1 MTSEVVDDVATS
13 CGTGLGKLTRVVSGG
28 HLPPSEVIMSRQEMQ
43 ASRLIGLAVL
53 ILLRHHPFAGKEEEF
68 PQIMEL
74 FAFVKLRMDTP
85 A

>member
-1 MTSEVVDDVATS
+1 
-13 CGTGLGKLTRVVSGG
+13 
-28 HLPPSEVIMSRQEMQ
+28 MSRQEMQ